1 MSECPICMTDKFY
14 KIITNCKHTICIE
27 CILLLQKPECAL
39 CRKDLSK
46 EIPKKLLEIINNN
59 NSKNIKKKN
68 NGLNIRDLDDFPP
81 L

>member
-1 MSECPICMTDKFY
+1 MLS
-14 KIITNCKHTICIE
+14 
-27 CILLLQKPECAL
+27 AL
-39 CRKDLSK
+39 CRTDLSK